1 VFDVLYTEYADV
13 LRTLASRLRNRTP
26 YRSEEATLVM
36 LELLLS
42 GDEFQHLRVNYQV
55 LLHHLVPAGVVLSRA
70 EAAFVRHRSSVDF
83 VISSRITD
91 QVLGVIEVDGFT
103 YHQDNPEQLRR
114 DALKDAILARS
125 GISLMRLA
133 TTGSGEN
140 DRAAEFLRALGM
152 VRA

>member
-13 LRTLASRLRNRTP
+13 LRTLASRLRDRTP

-36 LELLLS
+36 LEHLLS
-42 GDEFQHLRVNYQV
+42 GDEFQHLRVSYQV
-55 LLHHLVPAGVVLSRA
+55 LLHHLVPAGVTLSRA

-103 YHQDNPEQLRR
+103 YHQDSPEQLRR

-125 GISLMRLA
+125 GIALLRLA
-133 TTGSGEN
+133 TTGSGEPE
-140 DRAAEFLRALGM
+140 RAADFLRTL
-152 VRA
+152 VRVPV